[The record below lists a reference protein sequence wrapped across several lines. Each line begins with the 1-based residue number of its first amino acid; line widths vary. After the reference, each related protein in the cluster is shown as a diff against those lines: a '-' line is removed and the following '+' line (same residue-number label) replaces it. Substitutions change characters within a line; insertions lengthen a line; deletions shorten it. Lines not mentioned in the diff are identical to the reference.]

1 MISRSPPVK
10 KRTSPVLPAPPA
22 HKVRLDRR
30 ATLVIVVPLV
40 SLDRPVHEELT
51 ELPVLSDQK
60 VIRALPGPRVGLD
73 HLVLLENVV
82 LLVLP
87 VRRVNVENV
96 VLLVLPVRRVNVEN
110 VVLLVSVE
118 MMVLL
123 VLPVRRV
130 NVERIVSSSGTRR

>member
-96 VLLVLPVRRVNVEN
+96 VLLV
-110 VVLLVSVE
+110 SVE